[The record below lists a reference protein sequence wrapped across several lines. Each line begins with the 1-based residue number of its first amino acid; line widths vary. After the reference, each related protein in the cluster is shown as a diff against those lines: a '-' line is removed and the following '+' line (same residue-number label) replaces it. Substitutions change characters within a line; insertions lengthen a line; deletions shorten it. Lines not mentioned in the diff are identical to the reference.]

1 MSRYRPPAPK
11 SSPYITA
18 EGHDRLTSELKHLW
32 KVERPALTQRI
43 AAAAANGDRS
53 ENGDYIYGRK
63 ALREMDRRI
72 RYLSTRLDV
81 LTVVDRPPRDTSR
94 VFFGAWVT
102 VEDEDG
108 AETRHRLGGPDEFDT
123 SAEFISID
131 SPLARAMLK
140 KQVDDEVSVDTP
152 GGEQIYVITEI
163 SYAATE
169 FGG

>member
-18 EGHDRLTSELKHLW
+18 EGHERLTSELKHLW

-72 RYLSTRLDV
+72 RYLSTRLDA
-81 LTVVDRPPRDTSR
+81 LNVVDRPPRDTSR

-108 AETRHRLGGPDEFDT
+108 AETRHRLVGPDEFDAC
-123 SAEFISID
+123 AEFISID

-152 GGEQIYVITEI
+152 GGEQVYVITEI
-163 SYAATE
+163 SYGPTE
-169 FGG
+169 SDG